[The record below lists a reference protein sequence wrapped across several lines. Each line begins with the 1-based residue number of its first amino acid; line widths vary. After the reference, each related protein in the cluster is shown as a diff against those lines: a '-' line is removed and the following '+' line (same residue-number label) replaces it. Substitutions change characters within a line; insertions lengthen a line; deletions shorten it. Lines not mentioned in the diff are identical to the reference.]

1 MARNWS
7 GNPDQARLLLM
18 AYIGHALISPAAKF
32 SCFTAMRMVLP
43 WPSPHRGDWCPVTG
57 WSPRCAYL
65 PLPLHDP
72 GM

>member
-7 GNPDQARLLLM
+7 GNPDQARRLLM

-43 WPSPHRGDWCPVTG
+43 
-57 WSPRCAYL
+57 
-65 PLPLHDP
+65 
-72 GM
+72 